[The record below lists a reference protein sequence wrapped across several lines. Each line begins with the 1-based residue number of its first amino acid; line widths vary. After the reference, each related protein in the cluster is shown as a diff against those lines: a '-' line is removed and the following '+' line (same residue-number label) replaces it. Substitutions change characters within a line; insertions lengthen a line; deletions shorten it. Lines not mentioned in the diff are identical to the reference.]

1 MCRWRFLR
9 MVYRKA
15 CFAYRLVL
23 LLAQVRRAKLL
34 EEVIP
39 LPNVP

>member
-1 MCRWRFLR
+1 MCCWRFLR
-9 MVYRKA
+9 VVYRAA

-23 LLAQVRRAKLL
+23 LLAEVRRARLL